1 MLRSTMLLRSGLC
14 RHSSLTG
21 VLPGNAKAASLLRPH
36 RNPTRWRDSLRWM
49 NSGSDSFGESIPEEL
64 IEEGDETEGEWM
76 GCTRKFLAP
85 ISVNSR
91 GAGEF

>member
-1 MLRSTMLLRSGLC
+1 MLLHSGLC

-21 VLPGNAKAASLLRPH
+21 VLPG
-36 RNPTRWRDSLRWM
+36 NPTRWRDSLRWM